1 MAINFIVFSAI
12 QTVCIEH
19 STDITFYIIRSP
31 SGRHLAQRNIFR
43 NTNTKTYFS
52 KNTESNWYFVI
63 RLASKRVD
71 SGQGLPL
78 EMLKP
83 FKYLKVID
91 SFN

>member
-31 SGRHLAQRNIFR
+31 SGRHPAQRNIFL

-52 KNTESNWYFVI
+52 TNPESNWYFLI
-63 RLASKRVD
+63 RLNTTCK
-71 SGQGLPL
+71 QKLPL
-78 EMLKP
+78 EKLKP
-83 FKYLKVID
+83 FKHLKVID